1 MEKEESPP
9 SSRARMP
16 HNQEQGFNSYIQTD
30 MKESYQRNKQEHC
43 MMMWEIVAVASGLA
57 CMARGRLLQ
66 VGLLALRRLLQ
77 WSKQNVAAK
86 RPLPRCPS
94 FKRPVRALLFP
105 PTCLRRMHLRLTILP
120 SESALALLSLLIDFE
135 IICC

>member
-1 MEKEESPP
+1 MTWGHGIKRRSVHGA
-9 SSRARMP
+9 RAL
-16 HNQEQGFNSYIQTD
+16 
-30 MKESYQRNKQEHC
+30 
-43 MMMWEIVAVASGLA
+43 VASRIGANL
-57 CMARGRLLQ
+57 
-66 VGLLALRRLLQ
+66 VALRRLLQ
-77 WSKQNVAAK
+77 WSKKNVAAK
-86 RPLPRCPS
+86 WPSLVAPPS